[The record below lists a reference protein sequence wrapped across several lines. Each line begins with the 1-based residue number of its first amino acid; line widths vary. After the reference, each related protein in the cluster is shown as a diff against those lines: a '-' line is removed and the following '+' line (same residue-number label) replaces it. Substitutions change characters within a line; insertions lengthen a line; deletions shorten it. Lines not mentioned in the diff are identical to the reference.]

1 MSNRRSVF
9 SDLVS
14 AHGMRALLS
23 ALLFAAFIIVGCGQ
37 TSTKPNV
44 DETCLADKPEL
55 RYWLRDRIAVS
66 VQLPVENGAL
76 ADQDIASNVAKS
88 LREQAGTQLDFVAPL
103 IRVGQNATI
112 FYQLPGNNAK
122 NKCDSAVLSAVNN
135 VNRAIATPPTQGDP
149 ASNSIAPSEELHP
162 LKVLVGG
169 QTVAVSGASP
179 DWILSGAPVGNGD
192 GGGRP
197 GGPAKIPLPG
207 FSPNDAKD
215 LAVANGGDGGANTAV
230 VVLDTGY
237 KLGAAHQDPGG
248 CPGAAQGR
256 CAPAVQDVRMNST
269 VAAALTA
276 LYGTPLGDL
285 GEYLQESDMALQ
297 TDTPYNVT
305 NNGGHGLP
313 ITGVPYELTDANGD
327 PASVVDH
334 GLYISGLIHEAAP
347 KAQIRLIRVL
357 NDYGIGDLQ
366 SILIGVQTVAG
377 NPDAVGKLLNIDQKR
392 RIVVNMSLGFGPPAD
407 CLIGVWNHWTTLQ
420 QGEDSAVQ
428 KNGQASPASIN
439 CVGDRTPASATP
451 ATESDQPYRTDL
463 EQLVLGNGG
472 AHAALTLPL
481 SLAVSTLRRVNPSI
495 TAVVAAAGNESAS
508 GVHLDADLPSA
519 ICGVIP
525 VGATDATGLA
535 RGITTRGAGGLELVG
550 FSNRPLMDTSTAD
563 TPRLCLDIRGGRE
576 VGASITVTFAQMGL
590 PSMVAVGAN
599 VCGVYASPV
608 PPMAGTPSAT
618 PSSSHMALWDGTS
631 FATGWASG
639 YVARQGVPA
648 NDVFFVPD
656 RQPCNAP

>member
-1 MSNRRSVF
+1 
-9 SDLVS
+9 
-14 AHGMRALLS
+14 
-23 ALLFAAFIIVGCGQ
+23 LLFAAFVIVGCGQ
-37 TSTKPNV
+37 TSNSNV
-44 DETCLADKPEL
+44 EETCLADKPEL

-66 VQLPVENGAL
+66 VQLPLENGAL
-76 ADQDIASNVAKS
+76 ADQDIAKSVATA
-88 LREQAGTQLDFVAPL
+88 LQDRAGTQLDFVAPL

-112 FYQLPGNNAK
+112 FYQLAGNNAK
-122 NKCDSAVLSAVNN
+122 NKCDSSVLSVVNKIN
-135 VNRAIATPPTQGDP
+135 VALNPNVSRSDVVG
-149 ASNSIAPSEELHP
+149 ASQSLVIPSSELHP
-162 LKVLVGG
+162 LSVTVGG
-169 QTVAVSGASP
+169 QKVAVAGASP
-179 DWILSGAPVGNGD
+179 DWLLSGSPIGND
-192 GGGRP
+192 SGGGHP
-197 GGPAKIPLPG
+197 GGPAKIPQPS

-215 LAVANGGDGGANTAV
+215 LAVANATGDGRDTAV

-237 KLGAAHQDPGG
+237 NLGATHQSPTP
-248 CPGAAQGR
+248 CPGAPQSQ
-256 CAPAVQDVRMNST
+256 CAPEVHDITMNST
-269 VAAALTA
+269 VATALTA
-276 LYGTPLGDL
+276 LHGTPLGDL
-285 GEYLQESDMALQ
+285 GEYLQESDMAVQ
-297 TDTPYNVT
+297 TDTPYDVT

-313 ITGVPYELTDANGD
+313 ITGVPYEFTDANGD
-327 PASVVDH
+327 PASLVDH

-377 NPDAVGKLLNIDQKR
+377 NPDTVGKLLNIDQKR
-392 RIVVNMSLGFGPPAD
+392 RVVVNMSLGFGPPAD
-407 CLIGVWNHWTTLQ
+407 CLIGVWNHWAALQ
-420 QGEDSAVQ
+420 QGEDDAVQ
-428 KNGQASPASIN
+428 KNGKASPASIN

-481 SLAVSTLRRVNPSI
+481 SLAVSNLRRVNPSI
-495 TAVVAAAGNESAS
+495 TAVVAAAGNESGS

-525 VGATDATGLA
+525 VGATDAMGLD
-535 RGITTRGAGGLELVG
+535 RGISTRGAGGLELVA
-550 FSNRPLMDTSTAD
+550 FSNRPLMDTSAAD

-576 VGASITVTFAQMGL
+576 VGAPITVTFAQMGL
-590 PSMVAVGAN
+590 PSMVAVGAH

-618 PSSSHMALWDGTS
+618 PSPSHMALWDGTS

-648 NDVFFVPD
+648 NGVFFAPD